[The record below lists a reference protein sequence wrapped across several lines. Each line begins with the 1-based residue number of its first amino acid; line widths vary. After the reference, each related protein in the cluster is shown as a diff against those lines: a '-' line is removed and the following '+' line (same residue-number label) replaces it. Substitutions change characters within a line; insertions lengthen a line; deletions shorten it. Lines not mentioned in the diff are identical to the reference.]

1 MNENEMRAMKLF
13 TTNLLK
19 QFMGKFKH
27 EYLLALQQC
36 HSYDRNVKSSDCYL
50 KIGDVVIVKDETL
63 PRLSWRKGRVMELYA
78 GDDDVIRSA
87 SVKVYQRNSDKT
99 FILKRPL
106 QHLVLLEITIKEPA
120 SESQCYRRE
129 AAMNPDATVN

>member
-19 QFMGKFKH
+19 QFKGKFKH
-27 EYLLALQQC
+27 EYLLALQQR
-36 HSYDRNVKSSDCYL
+36 HSYDRNDKISDCYL
-50 KIGDVVIVKDETL
+50 KIGDAVIVKDETL

-106 QHLVLLEITIKEPA
+106 
-120 SESQCYRRE
+120 
-129 AAMNPDATVN
+129 